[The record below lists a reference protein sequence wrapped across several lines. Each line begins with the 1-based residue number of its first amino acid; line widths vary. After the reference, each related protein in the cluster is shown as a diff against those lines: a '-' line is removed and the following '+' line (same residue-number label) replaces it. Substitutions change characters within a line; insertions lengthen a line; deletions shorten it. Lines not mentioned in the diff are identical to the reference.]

1 LRDGEFKAK
10 LNGITHWIRVAGS
23 ENNTIPLVV
32 LHGGPGGNHYVF
44 ERTIGP
50 LLSNSRTVIYYEQR
64 GCGRTSKPSDDTNYS
79 IDLLVEDFKSLLRW
93 LDVKKVDLLGYSFGG
108 ELALEIAH
116 AASEEINKIV
126 LSGPSLINTEI
137 NKMVQITG
145 FCSVVDHQMYRQM
158 QDVLNKGLNIDE
170 TYNKFWELVDS
181 KSVDLLLFQ
190 NQDISKKNRKMWEES
205 NLENTGLMFKALQK
219 NPVEIPLLERLK
231 DINHQS
237 IIITGV
243 FDRNTGIPI
252 STLIHK
258 ELRSSEIILFNNSAH
273 FPELEEPE
281 KFNGTVQEFLDRG
294 EEL

>member
-1 LRDGEFKAK
+1 MRDGEFKTK

-116 AASEEINKIV
+116 ATSEEINKIV

-205 NLENTGLMFKALQK
+205 NLENTGLMLKALQK
-219 NPVEIPLLERLK
+219 NPVAIPLLERLK